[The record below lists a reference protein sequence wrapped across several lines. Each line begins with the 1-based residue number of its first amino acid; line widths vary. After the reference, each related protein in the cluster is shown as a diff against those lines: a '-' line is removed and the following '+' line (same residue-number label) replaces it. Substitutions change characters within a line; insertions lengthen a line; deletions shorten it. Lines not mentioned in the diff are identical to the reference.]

1 MIYRNLSSLSDF
13 QNDDNNH
20 MIRTHISF
28 YDNNKKNESISKE
41 KEKDTFKKIIGMSVK
56 HHKIKSIDFKTLFQ
70 NTNLKSIP
78 SKVKLTQ
85 FQIYENIRKLMFNK
99 KDNIWNNNFRIL
111 SLPSKIIKKENKI
124 RKKQLMFSLLDKC
137 NYISNKIN
145 DINKEAINNKK
156 TIKKVKSTSFN
167 HFKLPKLN
175 ILNNLSYNQFNNNR
189 LKLKK
194 ITKNLQLEYTR
205 LHFKK

>member
-1 MIYRNLSSLSDF
+1 
-13 QNDDNNH
+13 
-20 MIRTHISF
+20 
-28 YDNNKKNESISKE
+28 
-41 KEKDTFKKIIGMSVK
+41 
-56 HHKIKSIDFKTLFQ
+56 
-70 NTNLKSIP
+70 
-78 SKVKLTQ
+78 
-85 FQIYENIRKLMFNK
+85 
-99 KDNIWNNNFRIL
+99 
-111 SLPSKIIKKENKI
+111 
-124 RKKQLMFSLLDKC
+124 MFSLLDKC
-137 NYISNKIN
+137 NYIGNKIN

>member
-85 FQIYENIRKLMFNK
+85 FQIYENTRKLMFNK
-99 KDNIWNNNFRIL
+99 NDNICNSNFRIL

-124 RKKQLMFSLLDKC
+124 KKKQLMFSLFDK
-137 NYISNKIN
+137 NENIDNKNN
-145 DINKEAINNKK
+145 DLNKKDINNK
-156 TIKKVKSTSFN
+156 IFKKVKSTSFN

-175 ILNNLSYNQFNNNR
+175 IFNDLSYNKFNNNI

>member
-1 MIYRNLSSLSDF
+1 MIYQNFSLISNS
-13 QNDDNNH
+13 QNDNNNY

-28 YDNNKKNESISKE
+28 YDDKNKKETISKE
-41 KEKDTFKKIIGMSVK
+41 KERKTFEKIIGMSVK
-56 HHKIKSIDFKTLFQ
+56 HHKLKSLDYNTLFCHKK
-70 NTNLKSIP
+70 LKSIP

-85 FQIYENIRKLMFNK
+85 FQIYENTRKLMFNK
-99 KDNIWNNNFRIL
+99 KDKIWNNHFRIL

-124 RKKQLMFSLLDKC
+124 KKKQLMFSLFDK
-137 NYISNKIN
+137 NENIDNKNN
-145 DINKEAINNKK
+145 DLNKKDINNK
-156 TIKKVKSTSFN
+156 IFKKVKSTSFN

-175 ILNNLSYNQFNNNR
+175 IFNDLSYNKFNNNI

>member
-1 MIYRNLSSLSDF
+1 MIYRNFSSLSNC
-13 QNDDNNH
+13 QTDDNNY

-28 YDNNKKNESISKE
+28 YDNIKKIETVSKE
-41 KEKDTFKKIIGMSVK
+41 KERDTFKKIIGMSIK
-56 HHKIKSIDFKTLFQ
+56 HHKIKSLDFKTLFP
-70 NTNLKSIP
+70 NTKLKSIP

-85 FQIYENIRKLMFNK
+85 FQIYEKTRNLMFNK
-99 KDNIWNNNFRIL
+99 KDKIWNNHFRIL

-124 RKKQLMFSLLDKC
+124 KKKQLMFSLLD
-137 NYISNKIN
+137 NSNNSNNKVN
-145 DINKEAINNKK
+145 DINKKNINNNK
-156 TIKKVKSTSFN
+156 TIKKVISTSFN

-175 ILNNLSYNQFNNNR
+175 NFNDLSYNKFNNNI